1 MTTAVTKIR
10 KIIAEQNSE
19 FLERAEAIEAIWLCL
34 LSGQHGYLQGPSGT
48 AKSALLNSTQRHIAG
63 ARYWHIQLDRMLDK
77 SDSFGQYDIARFE
90 TEKVWERDYTDTF
103 GDCHIALLDEIDKA
117 GPASLVPYLEML
129 QDRRFKPGKQ
139 WVQAPLISAFGAS
152 NTSLAS
158 HDGTLAAIADRFLV
172 RVPVGYV
179 RAEGNFLSLLQSAVV
194 PRTPARPTTI
204 TLATLE
210 QIRLKQVPAVVLPLH
225 VATLIHQL
233 RADLAGKGIICSD
246 RRWKAAV
253 WVLQATAWLD
263 GRCEIAEDDLRSL
276 RFVLW
281 SDEDDRAVVEQA
293 TRSLISPFTRTVLTL
308 AEQVDDII
316 AEIAVRRTGT
326 AVQRKTFSRTVTV
339 KIDDIDGQLST
350 LMGQAQAGGRD
361 TTPVQKVQD
370 SVGQARLMIY
380 RDLLGS
386 VVREGAA

>member
-1 MTTAVTKIR
+1 
-10 KIIAEQNSE
+10 
-19 FLERAEAIEAIWLCL
+19 
-34 LSGQHGYLQGPSGT
+34 
-48 AKSALLNSTQRHIAG
+48 
-63 ARYWHIQLDRMLDK
+63 
-77 SDSFGQYDIARFE
+77 
-90 TEKVWERDYTDTF
+90 
-103 GDCHIALLDEIDKA
+103 
-117 GPASLVPYLEML
+117 
-129 QDRRFKPGKQ
+129 
-139 WVQAPLISAFGAS
+139 
-152 NTSLAS
+152 
-158 HDGTLAAIADRFLV
+158 
-172 RVPVGYV
+172 
-179 RAEGNFLSLLQSAVV
+179 
-194 PRTPARPTTI
+194 
-204 TLATLE
+204 
-210 QIRLKQVPAVVLPLH
+210 
-225 VATLIHQL
+225 
-233 RADLAGKGIICSD
+233 
-246 RRWKAAV
+246 
-253 WVLQATAWLD
+253 
-263 GRCEIAEDDLRSL
+263 
-276 RFVLW
+276 VLW